1 MFKHFG
7 QNGADGYASEVIA
20 SEGFTNAL
28 LGLRKRNNVAMPKTF
43 RDVGTTQH

>member
-20 SEGFTNAL
+20 SEGFINRAA
-28 LGLRKRNNVAMPKTF
+28 KFKFSAF
-43 RDVGTTQH
+43 RS